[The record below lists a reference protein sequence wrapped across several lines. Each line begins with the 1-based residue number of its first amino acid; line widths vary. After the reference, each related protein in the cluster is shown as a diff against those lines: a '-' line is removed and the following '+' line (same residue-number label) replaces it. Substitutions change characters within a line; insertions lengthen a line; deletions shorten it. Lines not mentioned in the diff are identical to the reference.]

1 MATKQT
7 RTSKDLKKTKYNS
20 IWEAVN
26 RYGDKEYIVIFT
38 YKGVRFGQKNFTKLF
53 DCKTAKQT
61 NDQLVIVK
69 HRIDNNEDPFTTT
82 TNKIKD
88 LVIEYLDTRNSDY
101 KRNSTFT
108 YYKWIDPVIG
118 HKYIERVTEN
128 DLIKIKDNMQNGYN
142 PKDKEKCK
150 PLSESTIKKIKNILS
165 PIFKKAH
172 INGIIRVN
180 ILLNIEMG
188 RHLKKP
194 RLHERLNGSI
204 LENALKIRKA
214 ILTIKEDKND
224 EEYKAIFLISS
235 MCARRLNEIL
245 SIKYEDIIDGVVH
258 TRGETTKTFKDLGSD
273 VSERYTLPKEVLD
286 IIKPSKDKSGYIF
299 THRARSCMDV
309 YRIMID
315 KQANLDLKPKG
326 KEYPIRTHDNRHFM
340 MSLCAETFGKGNVGS
355 LALSHSDGDTNDI
368 YNSIEYER
376 VEKLY
381 AYYWKMLRND
391 K

>member
-1 MATKQT
+1 MATNST
-7 RTSKDLKKTKYNS
+7 RKLKDLKKVKKYSS

-53 DCKTAKQT
+53 DCQNAKQT
-61 NDQLVIVK
+61 KDQLVIVK

-88 LVIEYLDTRNSDY
+88 LVIEYLETRNADY

-118 HKYIERVTEN
+118 HKYIERVTEK
-128 DLIKIKDNMQNGYN
+128 DILKIKQNMIDNVVDGK
-142 PKDKEKCK
+142 PK
-150 PLSESTIKKIKNILS
+150 PISESTMKKIKNILS

-172 INGIIRVN
+172 ILGLIRVN
-180 ILLNIEMG
+180 VLLLVPMG
-188 RHLKKP
+188 RHLTKP
-194 RLHERLNGSI
+194 RLQERLNGTI
-204 LENALKIRKA
+204 LENAHKIRKA

-235 MCARRLNEIL
+235 MCARRLGEIL
-245 SIKYEDIIDGVVH
+245 SIKYEDIIDGIVH
-258 TRGETTKTFKDLGSD
+258 TRGETTKTYKEQGSN
-273 VSERYTLPKEVLD
+273 VVERYPLPKEVLD
-286 IIKPSKDKSGYIF
+286 IIKPTKEKTGEVF
-299 THRARSCMDV
+299 THRSRSCMDI
-309 YRIMID
+309 YASMID

-340 MSLCAETFGKGNVGS
+340 ISLCAEDFGKDNVGT
-355 LALSHSDGDTNDI
+355 LALSHSDKSNMNDV
-368 YNSIEYER
+368 YLTVEYER

-381 AYYWKMLRND
+381 NYYWKLLRGE